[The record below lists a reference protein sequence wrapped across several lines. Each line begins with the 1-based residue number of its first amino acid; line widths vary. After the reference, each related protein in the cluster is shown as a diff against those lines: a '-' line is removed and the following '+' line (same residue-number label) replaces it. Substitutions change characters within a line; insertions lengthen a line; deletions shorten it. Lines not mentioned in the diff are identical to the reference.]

1 MRKHERNFPGRPLWL
16 WRWED
21 DEDKQA
27 GDETPFMSLNAE
39 DVALFYNLMGRIKVD
54 EEHLVCL
61 KEGWS

>member
-1 MRKHERNFPGRPLWL
+1 MVMEVG
-16 WRWED
+16 ED

-27 GDETPFMSLNAE
+27 GDETPFMSLNAG

-61 KEGWS
+61 KEGRS